1 MASIKDY
8 SNHEILS
15 NEAVKELFHD
25 YLGNGSYTAREK
37 LIENHLRLVLK
48 ISHSYKGK
56 GMDLEDIVSYGNIG
70 LMKAVDRYNPDN
82 EDGATFAT
90 YASYY
95 IKEEIRTAME
105 KNMIVYHGSFER
117 MKEKEYFEISFDK
130 PFEGDSERSM
140 YDVYGGV
147 VNTFSMNEEQ
157 ECISTIFSEME
168 NILTKMEYKVLID
181 IFINRKTMDEIGEE
195 NGMTKQ
201 NISLIRISALKK
213 MRKFANE
220 LFS

>member
-1 MASIKDY
+1 
-8 SNHEILS
+8 
-15 NEAVKELFHD
+15 
-25 YLGNGSYTAREK
+25 
-37 LIENHLRLVLK
+37 
-48 ISHSYKGK
+48 
-56 GMDLEDIVSYGNIG
+56 MDLEDIVSYGNIG
-70 LMKAVDRYNPDN
+70 LMKAVDHYNPN
-82 EDGATFAT
+82 NKEGATFAT

-117 MKEKEYFEISFDK
+117 MKNKEYSEISFDK

-140 YDVYGGV
+140 YDVFGGV

-157 ECISTIFSEME
+157 ECISIIFSEMRNVLKE
-168 NILTKMEYKVLID
+168 MEYKVLID
-181 IFINRKTMDEIGEE
+181 IFINRKSMDEIGEE

-201 NISLIRISALKK
+201 NVSLIRISALKK
-213 MRKFANE
+213 MREFANS